1 MKTGV
6 FTAPVNGTY
15 HFHFSG
21 QREVFKIAYF
31 SSILSV
37 NIRLNGKD
45 VAQSYTSTM
54 TSLVSCHAI
63 LKLKV
68 GDEIY
73 FWTKGTI
80 YDDSNGNTQFTGILL
95 EEDLVIP

>member
-21 QREVFKIAYF
+21 QREVFKLAYYT
-31 SSILSV
+31 SILSV

-68 GDEIY
+68 GDQVDIFKREGWFHGENDI
-73 FWTKGTI
+73 
-80 YDDSNGNTQFTGILL
+80 QFTGYLL
-95 EEDLVIP
+95 EEDFIF